1 MILNSQ
7 HAFVEGRQI
16 LDAILTTNQALDSR
30 QKSVKGGII
39 RKMDIEKVYY
49 YVNWGFLLAIMG
61 KMGVWG

>member
-49 YVNWGFLLAIMG
+49 YVNWGFLFAIMG